1 MTLAG
6 RQIYGTDYLIAALY
20 YTLIPVLAAIVG
32 GLFTA
37 YRQPSP
43 LFVGAIQHFAA
54 GVVFAAAAAEILP
67 NLKHADALWPVVIGG
82 GIGIAA
88 MMALKHLGSRAEG
101 KRGLVTLIA
110 ADLLIDGI
118 VLGLAFQSGEKAGL
132 LLTIALTIE
141 VLFLGLSVAAE
152 LGQANLGR
160 NAILGWTAALA
171 FMLPIGVAGAAPIAF
186 LPDAYVK
193 GAFAFGLI
201 ALLYLVTEELLVE
214 AHEVEDRPWTSA
226 LFFIGFLILLV
237 LEDIF

>member
-1 MTLAG
+1 MIT
-6 RQIYGTDYLIAALY
+6 ALSF
-20 YTLIPVLAAIVG
+20 TLIPVLAAIVG
-32 GLFTA
+32 GLATA

-43 LFVGAIQHFAA
+43 VFVSAIQHFAA

-67 NLKHADALWPVVIGG
+67 NLKHAGALWSVVIGG
-82 GIGIAA
+82 GIGIAT
-88 MMALKHLGSRAEG
+88 MMLLKHLGSKAEG
-101 KRGLVTLIA
+101 KSGFIALIA

-141 VLFLGLSVAAE
+141 VLFLSLSVAAE
-152 LGQANLGR
+152 LGQANIDR
-160 NAILGWTAALA
+160 KSTLGWTVALSL
-171 FMLPIGVAGAAPIAF
+171 MLPIGVAAAAPVAF
-186 LPDAYVK
+186 LPESYVM

-226 LFFIGFLILLV
+226 LFFIGFLLLLV
-237 LEDIF
+237 LEDAL